1 MRILMN
7 DKEGMKKLSLYD
19 IYKANGGTFGQNIL
33 VKVKDNIITPHKF
46 ADEYKNRI
54 GVLMPYINYDGDD
67 TDNGYSMV
75 SYKTNEEDI
84 KKIRLKDYR
93 DIANYKTVSVPQ
105 HIKNLEIVGLI
116 SDEEYQKMIKEPYPL
131 NIDIDDI
138 FGDNDEHNPN
148 DGEDWKKLK

>member
-1 MRILMN
+1 
-7 DKEGMKKLSLYD
+7 
-19 IYKANGGTFGQNIL
+19 
-33 VKVKDNIITPHKF
+33 
-46 ADEYKNRI
+46 
-54 GVLMPYINYDGDD
+54 MPYINYDGDD

-116 SDEEYQKMIKEPYPL
+116 FIFLIISSNCEIGSFDSTNCSYVFLKSL
-131 NIDIDDI
+131 NFFVFIYIYFYFI
-138 FGDNDEHNPN
+138 NSAI
-148 DGEDWKKLK
+148 LLTSS